1 MNSLLKF
8 LRRVRIH
15 GGECGAVAR
24 ALHHKAKFSSPAV
37 FENVSSTTIE
47 RKQMTNKS
55 ISFKRVALALVA
67 ALGFGVTSAGTS
79 QAYFSAATS
88 TLTLSAST
96 LSANLGDTVSV
107 TGTVNFTSTHAEE
120 SLNVVLSTNIS
131 NVTEVFRGLT
141 ADSVNVR
148 ANSGVGG
155 PANATDF
162 FYVGPTNSNPESSG
176 ITAHTGGMFIPSS
189 ASGTTPTA
197 VTAKFS
203 IAFLVGTNATP
214 GTYVQTITLR
224 SVYNGVTTNLDVKTL
239 TLTIAER
246 DTTATAGKSL
256 MWVHGSGTPG
266 AAGSSLST
274 TAMGTPGNAAAISS
288 DSAIVASAGTI
299 TTGAQTFA
307 NVGGIWWDPRNA
319 ADSNVAGILGST
331 SDVTGSLILNIS
343 GPGFLSK
350 TGAYTTRLKSVTIDR
365 TETAVIWSDG
375 TAGTGTITG
384 YIGSTALT
392 QAAKTV
398 TFFGKVATLT
408 AYETTV
414 VQMGAPS
421 LSSNAAD
428 SVNVGN
434 NIMYVQAK
442 DSAGNTVKS
451 AAMNTNANLWCIS
464 SDTSVASLTTTNTPT
479 DAAKPSTAGF
489 VAATAPGTGTF
500 WTCNVRPLKE
510 GSVTITLADDTV
522 VATASITA
530 AKTYTFAKSVG
541 GTAAGFKGVGK
552 ITFDK
557 TTYNVGEK
565 AEITVTVLNASGNVP
580 GAVLTTGDAA
590 GTVFTSLTQNRPF
603 SSVGKG
609 TGNTDLGFGTNR
621 TDLSFTTT
629 GGTFFKGV
637 ETYVVYMPTTAGDVT
652 ITGFTTDGTYDTA
665 TAVSVTLKVVDPN
678 AALIAASQAATVA
691 AAEAATDAA
700 AEAIDAANA
709 ATDAANLAAE
719 AADAATVAAE
729 EARDAADSATAA
741 VEELA
746 TQVAT
751 LMAALKA
758 QITTL
763 ANTVAKIAKKVKA

>member
-1 MNSLLKF
+1 MNSPIKF

-37 FENVSSTTIE
+37 FENVSSTTYE

-67 ALGFGVTSAGTS
+67 ALGFGVLASGPSNAIL
-79 QAYFSAATS
+79 S
-88 TLTLSAST
+88 TPSTTLSLSAS
-96 LSANLGDTVSV
+96 SATAAPGETVTV
-107 TGTVNFTSTHAEE
+107 TATVNFTSTEKNE
-120 SLNVVLSTNIS
+120 SLNIVS
-131 NVTEVFRGLT
+131 NNPGSVDEFFQGLT
-141 ADSVNVR
+141 TDSINVITKAQGDAMANLDYVATR
-148 ANSGVGG
+148 ATRFNVFGNTNPDSSV
-155 PANATDF
+155 AT
-162 FYVGPTNSNPESSG
+162 
-176 ITAHTGGMFIPSS
+176 
-189 ASGTTPTA
+189 
-197 VTAKFS
+197 
-203 IAFLVGTNATP
+203 ATP
-214 GTYVQTITLR
+214 GMYIYSNASDATPVAVQAKVRIVLR
-224 SVYNGVTTNLDVKTL
+224 VASNATAGPIQYTFTTRTFLNSSANNYATAAFTL
-239 TLTIAER
+239 TVSAD
-246 DTTATAGKSL
+246 DTTASAAKSL
-256 MWVHGSGTPG
+256 IYLNNVDLSGAVGSNYTHGGLE
-266 AAGSSLST
+266 ADST
-274 TAMGTPGNAAAISS
+274 LVV
-288 DSAIVASAGTI
+288 SANTV
-299 TTGAQTFA
+299 TTGAQTYTA
-307 NVGGIWWDPRNA
+307 VAGIWALWKNA
-319 ADSNVAGILGST
+319 ADTVVAGVAATRVSGSIT
-331 SDVTGSLILNIS
+331 LNVS
-343 GPGFLSK
+343 GPGLLSK
-350 TGAYTTRLKSVTIDR
+350 PDRAGGAGTLAKSVTL
-365 TETAVIWSDG
+365 TLGETAIVYSDG
-375 TAGTGTITG
+375 TAGVGTITS
-384 YIGSTALT
+384 YIGANALT
-392 QAAKTV
+392 QAAKTI
-398 TFFGKVATLT
+398 TFTGKAATLT

-414 VQMGAPS
+414 IQMGATS
-421 LSSNAAD
+421 LSSNSAD

-434 NIMYVQAK
+434 KVMYVKAV
-442 DSAGNTVKS
+442 DTAANTVRS
-451 AAMNTNANLWCIS
+451 GALNTNGNLWCIS

-479 DAAKPSTAGF
+479 DSAKPSTAGF
-489 VAATAPGTGTF
+489 VAATAPGASETF

-522 VATASITA
+522 VATASISA

-541 GTAAGFKGVGK
+541 GTAAGFKGKGT
-552 ITFDK
+552 ISFDK
-557 TTYNVGEK
+557 ATYNVGE
-565 AEITVTVLNASGNVP
+565 AAVITVTVLNASGNVP

-609 TGNTDLGFGTNR
+609 TGNTDLGFDTGRTGT
-621 TDLSFTTT
+621 TFTLT

-637 ETYVVYMPTTAGDVT
+637 ETYTVYMPATAGDVT

-729 EARDAADSATAA
+729 EARDAADAATAA

-758 QITTL
+758 QLTTL

>member
-1 MNSLLKF
+1 MNSPIKF

-24 ALHHKAKFSSPAV
+24 ALHHKAKTSSLPAV
-37 FENVSSTTIE
+37 TKNVFVTTNE

-67 ALGFGVTSAGTS
+67 ALGFGVMSGGSS

-88 TLTLSAST
+88 TLTLSASSVT
-96 LSANLGDTVSV
+96 ANIGETVSV
-107 TGTVNFTSTHAEE
+107 TATVNFTSTHANE
-120 SLNVVLSTNIS
+120 SLNVVMTDLQTS
-131 NVTEVFRGLT
+131 NVTEFFLGLA
-141 ADSVNVR
+141 ADSVNVKTG
-148 ANSGVGG
+148 NGIGG
-155 PANATDF
+155 TAESTYF
-162 FYVGPTNSNPESSG
+162 QVGPTNTYPDSSIAASNASSG
-176 ITAHTGGMFIPSS
+176 VGMYIPSN

-197 VTAKFS
+197 VTAKFTVS
-203 IAFLVGTNATP
+203 LRVGTGASA
-214 GTYVQTITLR
+214 GTSVSTITLR

-239 TLTIAER
+239 TLTVNAL
-246 DTTATAGKSL
+246 DTDATVKSKLYVNNVLNASNPAVEADSAITTSAGTATAGAQTYTAVGG
-256 MWVHGSGTPG
+256 VHGVW
-266 AAGSSLST
+266 
-274 TAMGTPGNAAAISS
+274 I
-288 DSAIVASAGTI
+288 
-299 TTGAQTFA
+299 
-307 NVGGIWWDPRNA
+307 NA
-319 ADSNVAGILGST
+319 ADTKTVGPAASPT
-331 SDVTGSLILNIS
+331 SVSGDIVINAS
-343 GPGFLSK
+343 GPGLLSK
-350 TGAYTTRLKSVTIDR
+350 ATAYTTRSKSVTLAVG
-365 TETAVIWSDG
+365 ETAVIWSDG
-375 TAGTGTITG
+375 TAGTMTITG
-384 YIGSTALT
+384 YVGGVALT

-398 TFFGKVATLT
+398 TFTGKAATLT

-414 VQMGAPS
+414 IQMGAPS
-421 LSSNAAD
+421 LSSNSAD

-434 NIMYVQAK
+434 KIMYVKAV
-442 DSAGNTVKS
+442 DAAANTVRTG
-451 AAMNTNANLWCIS
+451 ALNTNGNLWCIS

-479 DAAKPSTAGF
+479 DSAKPSTAGF
-489 VAATAPGTGTF
+489 VAATAPGASETF

-522 VATASITA
+522 VATASISA
-530 AKTYTFAKSVG
+530 GKTYTFAKSVG
-541 GTAAGFKGVGK
+541 GTAAGFKGKGT
-552 ITFDK
+552 ISFDK
-557 TTYNVGEK
+557 ATYNVGE
-565 AEITVTVLNASGNVP
+565 AAVITVTVLNASGNVP

-603 SSVGKG
+603 SSAGKG
-609 TGNTDLGFGTNR
+609 TGNTDLGFDTGRTGT
-621 TDLSFTTT
+621 SFTLT

-637 ETYVVYMPTTAGDVT
+637 ETYTVFMPSTAGDVT

-729 EARDAADSATAA
+729 EARDAADAATAA

-758 QITTL
+758 QLTTL